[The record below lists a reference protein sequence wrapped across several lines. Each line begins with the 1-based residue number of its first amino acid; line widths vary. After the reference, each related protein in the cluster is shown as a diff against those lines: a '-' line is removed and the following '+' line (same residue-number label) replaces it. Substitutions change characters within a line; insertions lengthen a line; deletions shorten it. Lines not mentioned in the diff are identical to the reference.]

1 MIKGF
6 SIRKKLIVAFIL
18 IGVFPML
25 IATYVG
31 LKIASVR
38 LEKGIEERINY
49 AGKSAVYLLAQKE
62 TELAE
67 VAKSFADDSRL
78 RQALQGGVNIKFLW
92 FDTPLKVLLYNAQGK
107 AIFSSADIDVP
118 RPPHPEKGMTLI
130 GNETGETDWPLLV
143 YLLPVSDQEK
153 PIGTIMT
160 GYTLNQEF
168 LNNLKSMTGV
178 ESMLLKKDDSGT
190 YQSLGSKDRLDLTE
204 AVLKNVTNEKRQAFT
219 RKATLHREERH
230 NDYYSLLT
238 PLPDADGKVSL
249 ILFNGIPTSETLGGK
264 LASARFYY
272 ILILLGLA
280 LSVIAGSAMAT
291 GISWP
296 ILRFSQGVRAIS
308 AGDYNQKIHVNSQ
321 DEIGTLAD
329 SFNQMTDRLRETIAQ
344 LVDSQNYTEN
354 ILKSLLNGVITIDPA
369 DRIVRVNRATEEI
382 LNLPSEA
389 IVGRTFPEVFHKDP
403 ELQTLIRNCLD
414 HHRMKEGIETGLHRE
429 DGKIIPIELSLSLLE
444 ESGDRSGKGGGLVLL
459 VRDLTEI
466 QALKEHIRRQDR
478 LAALGELSAGIA
490 HEIRNPLGII
500 KGAAGLLQKDTSS
513 TRSKTD
519 ELTSVI
525 LEEVDRLNEVISD
538 FLEFARPKPPLFKP
552 QKINELIRGTLQM
565 VALQIDEQK
574 TRIEEKLAPDLP
586 PILADEHQMHQMF
599 LNLFLNALQAT
610 DREDTISIES
620 RYLPEEGQIEIRFS
634 DTGMG
639 IPEVY
644 RKKVFNPFFT
654 TKEGGTGLGLSVVSQ
669 IVENHH
675 GKIFL
680 TCEEGKGSCFTLRFP
695 VQNIPAAE
703 GRKAVL

>member
-31 LKIASVR
+31 IKIASVR

-49 AGKSAVYLLAQKE
+49 AGKSAVYLLAQKK
-62 TELAE
+62 TELAG
-67 VAKSFADDSRL
+67 VAKSFADDPRL
-78 RQALQGGVNIKFLW
+78 RQAIQGGVNIKFLW
-92 FDTPLKVLLYNAQGK
+92 FDTPLKVLLYNARGK
-107 AIFSSADIDVP
+107 MIFSSADIHLP
-118 RPPHPEKGMTLI
+118 RPLHPEKGMTLI
-130 GNETGETDWPLLV
+130 RNKTGKAGWPLLV
-143 YLLPVSDQEK
+143 YLLPVSDKGK

-178 ESMLLKKDDSGT
+178 ESILLKKDAAGS
-190 YQSLGSKDRLDLTE
+190 YRSLGSKDRLDLDETTLQR
-204 AVLKNVTNEKRQAFT
+204 VVKEKRQAFI
-219 RKATLHREERH
+219 RNAALHRGGNRH
-230 NDYYSLLT
+230 DYYALLT

-249 ILFNGIPTSETLGGK
+249 LLFNGIPASETLGGK
-264 LASARFYY
+264 LSSARFYY

-280 LSVIAGSAMAT
+280 LSVITGSAVAT

-308 AGDYNQKIHVNSQ
+308 AGDYNQKIHIHSK
-321 DEIGTLAD
+321 DEIGILAD
-329 SFNQMTDRLRETIAQ
+329 SFNRMTDRLRETIAQ
-344 LVDSQNYTEN
+344 LVENRNYTEN
-354 ILKSLLNGVITIDPA
+354 ILKSLLNGVITIDPLN
-369 DRIVRVNRATEEI
+369 RIVRVNRAAEQI
-382 LNLPSEA
+382 LNLPQES
-389 IVGRTFPEVFHKDP
+389 IVGRTFSEVFHQDP
-403 ELQTLIRNCLD
+403 KLQKLIRDSLD
-414 HHRMKEGIETGLHRE
+414 HRRMKEGIETELHRE
-429 DGKIIPIELSLSLLE
+429 DGKTIPIELSLSLLE
-444 ESGDRSGKGGGLVLL
+444 ESSDSSSGKGGGLVLL

-466 QALKEHIRRQDR
+466 QVLKEHIRRQDR

-500 KGAAGLLQKDTSS
+500 KGAAGLLRKESFSQSA
-513 TRSKTD
+513 KTE

-552 QKINELIRGTLQM
+552 QNINELIRNTLQM

-574 TRIEEKLAPDLP
+574 TRIKERLEPGLP
-586 PILADEHQMHQMF
+586 PILADEHQMHQIF
-599 LNLFLNALQAT
+599 LNLLLNALQAT
-610 DREDTISIES
+610 DRGDTITIES
-620 RYLPEEGQIEIRFS
+620 RFLPEEGQIQVRFS
-634 DTGMG
+634 DTGIG
-639 IPEVY
+639 IPEHD

-654 TKEGGTGLGLSVVSQ
+654 TREGGTGLGLSVVSQ

-680 TCEEGKGSCFTLRFP
+680 TGEEGKGSCFTLRFP
-695 VQNIPAAE
+695 VQNIPAVENHPAS
-703 GRKAVL
+703 